1 VQDTVTI
8 EQALEAFVEDQRQRL
23 SARTMRRYDDVVEL
37 LRHSLNGY
45 GPNALDQGEHRRW
58 ENAFDSG
65 DEDAFC
71 HLFGPERIL
80 GHLPEFLGY
89 FMVRKVVAGQE
100 LLRSAGTVTKRLAEW
115 LYAQGYVSAEERAE
129 AVERGTRSA
138 RDLPR
143 AERLA
148 RLLYEQSRAAP
159 PFDPDVLGPDDLI
172 EDYLVIERVEPGELY
187 FSDGVG
193 PVTVSAQAC
202 ELAEVG
208 WGVAATLAR
217 RAKTWWVVEVGNVYP
232 R

>member
-1 VQDTVTI
+1 MVTI

-23 SARTMRRYDDVVEL
+23 SARTMRSYDDVVEL

-45 GPNALDQGEHRRW
+45 GPNALDRGERRRW
-58 ENAFDSG
+58 EKAFESG

-80 GHLPEFLGY
+80 EHLPEFLGY
-89 FMVRKVVAGQE
+89 FMIRKVSAGQE

-115 LYAQGYVSAEERAE
+115 LYQRGYVSDEERAE
-129 AVERGTRSA
+129 AVERGTRSS

-143 AERLA
+143 AQRLA
-148 RLLYEQSRAAP
+148 RLLCEQSRAAP
-159 PFDPDVLGPDDLI
+159 PCDPDMLGSDDLI

-193 PVTVSAQAC
+193 PLTVSAQAC

-217 RAKTWWVVEVGNVYP
+217 LAKIWWVVEVGNVYP

>member
-1 VQDTVTI
+1 VREMVTI

-23 SARTMRRYDDVVEL
+23 SARTMRSYDDVVEL

-45 GPNALDQGEHRRW
+45 GPSALDRGERRRW
-58 ENAFDSG
+58 EQAFDSG

-80 GHLPEFLGY
+80 EHLPEFLGY
-89 FMVRKVVAGQE
+89 FMIRKVSAGQE

-115 LYAQGYVSAEERAE
+115 LYQQGYVSDEERGE
-129 AVERGTRSA
+129 AVERGARSA
-138 RDLPR
+138 RELPR
-143 AERLA
+143 AQRLA
-148 RLLYEQSRAAP
+148 TLLSEQSRAAP
-159 PFDPDVLGPDDLI
+159 PCDPDMLGPDDLI
-172 EDYLVIERVEPGELY
+172 EDYLVIERVEPGKLY
-187 FSDGVG
+187 FGGGVG
-193 PVTVSAQAC
+193 PLTVSAQAC

-217 RAKTWWVVEVGNVYP
+217 RAGTWWVVEVGNVYP

>member
-1 VQDTVTI
+1 MRDTVTI

-23 SARTMRRYDDVVEL
+23 SARTMRSYDDVVEL

-45 GPNALDQGEHRRW
+45 GPNALDRGEHRRW
-58 ENAFDSG
+58 EKAFVSG

-80 GHLPEFLGY
+80 EHLPEFLGY
-89 FMVRKVVAGQE
+89 FMIRKVIAGQE

-115 LYAQGYVSAEERAE
+115 LYQQGYVSDEERQE
-129 AVERGTRSA
+129 AVERGTRST

-143 AERLA
+143 AQRLA
-148 RLLYEQSRAAP
+148 TLLYEQSRAAP
-159 PFDPDVLGPDDLI
+159 PFDPDMLGLDDLI
-172 EDYLVIERVEPGELY
+172 EDYLVIERVEPGKLY
-187 FSDGVG
+187 FSGGVG
-193 PVTVSAQAC
+193 PLTVSAQAC

-217 RAKTWWVVEVGNVYP
+217 LAKIWWVVEVGNVYP